1 MKKISFILS
10 GITLLFFFSSCGISL
25 TSIMNQNMNSTEVH
39 LAGNNFKIT
48 GKATGSA
55 EVSYVLIFGGVNK
68 KRLYENAYGSMVNNA
83 GLDSGSKAL
92 VNILTEEHVGGVP
105 PFYYTRTVNVSA
117 NVIEFVR

>member
-1 MKKISFILS
+1 MKKLFLISPLILS
-10 GITLLFFFSSCGISL
+10 LFFLSSCGISL

-39 LAGNNFKIT
+39 LTSNNYKIT

-55 EVSYVLIFGGVNK
+55 EVTYVLIFGGMNK
-68 KRLYENAYGSMVNNA
+68 KRLYENAYANMVDNA

-92 VNILTEEHVGGVP
+92 VNVLTEEHIGGVP
-105 PFYYTRTVNVSA
+105 PIYYTRTVNVSA